1 MQKKYKNSVPLP
13 LHLPVSLIQ
22 SQNKSARSW
31 GGGGAATW
39 LWGVVVEG
47 PGALRAFHQAS
58 CLKSHLRSIFGSSRC
73 FRFLGVALSWRWLPP
88 SFCSSSSKP
97 LLTSLLSIVAALS
110 LCPSRLIHLLF
121 LQSLFSGVLRENG
134 AECLCSVHHT

>member
-47 PGALRAFHQAS
+47 PGALRALGAQLSTRPPVSSPTSAPS
-58 CLKSHLRSIFGSSRC
+58 LAVAGVFGSSVLHY
-73 FRFLGVALSWRWLPP
+73 LGVGCPPP
-88 SFCSSSSKP
+88 SAP
-97 LLTSLLSIVAALS
+97 HLPN
-110 LCPSRLIHLLF
+110 LC
-121 LQSLFSGVLRENG
+121 
-134 AECLCSVHHT
+134 